1 MTDFESLISSL
12 ARSALTSKDAT
23 VAWPWRLFAGL
34 VATLGLLW
42 LRWQLGQKEKELA
55 RARADLEREQF
66 QSKWDLVKAHV
77 GTLDLAAEQAAREAL
92 THANAALAG
101 LGAAEAAFQAQ
112 KSAVEKLAS
121 FEDLNRFAGVAP

>member
-1 MTDFESLISSL
+1 MTDLESLISSL

-34 VATLGLLW
+34 AVALGLVW
-42 LRWQLGQKEKELA
+42 LRWQLGQKEEELA
-55 RARADLEREQF
+55 RVRADLEREQF
-66 QSKWDLVKAHV
+66 QSKWDLVKARV
-77 GTLDLAAEQAAREAL
+77 GTLDLAAEQVAREAL

-101 LGAAEAAFQAQ
+101 LGAAEAAFQIQ

-121 FEDLNRFAGVAP
+121 FEELNRLAGVAP